1 MSIINIQTA
10 ADALLCY
17 ASAASF
23 ANCFFLSYSAPYFL
37 QSSSYASEQPKRRW
51 SCLGQ
56 GCSKRCW
63 TVESA
68 AAGTWSWFSHGRLIP
83 LRLVFHVFAKLLFSL
98 VVVMM
103 CNPPESVH
111 FALELCYLSLVQL
124 WGALLIQGIGWR
136 ILSCCLALTA
146 CCRSCISVLVDFC
159 CSDLVM
165 LLLLLQLGQLVFG
178 AHDRLVGL
186 QQCYDEDS
194 VYFFLLFG
202 YFCHLKDGFGK
213 SFSCW
218 QVQMIKSNWQFLHEY
233 KNWSNK

>member
-1 MSIINIQTA
+1 MHIWFCIFVHIFCIFLSHKFLHTCHGAYFVFAYFSIFTLLCLQKPMSIINIQTA

-83 LRLVFHVFAKLLFSL
+83 LRLVFHVFSKLLFSL

-103 CNPPESVH
+103 YNPQSLFTLHWSSVI
-111 FALELCYLSLVQL
+111 SP
-124 WGALLIQGIGWR
+124 
-136 ILSCCLALTA
+136 SC
-146 CCRSCISVLVDFC
+146 SGEVP
-159 CSDLVM
+159 
-165 LLLLLQLGQLVFG
+165 
-178 AHDRLVGL
+178 
-186 QQCYDEDS
+186 
-194 VYFFLLFG
+194 
-202 YFCHLKDGFGK
+202 
-213 SFSCW
+213 CW
-218 QVQMIKSNWQFLHEY
+218 Y
-233 KNWSNK
+233 KGSAEASWVAA